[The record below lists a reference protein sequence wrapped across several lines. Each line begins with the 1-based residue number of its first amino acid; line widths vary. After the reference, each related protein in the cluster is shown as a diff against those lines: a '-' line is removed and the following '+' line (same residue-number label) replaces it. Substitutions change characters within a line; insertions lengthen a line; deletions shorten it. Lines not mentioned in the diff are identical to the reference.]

1 MSMLTTHFSNLY
13 MTPAIIKKLLGF
25 KVNPNFDTNSGS
37 TAGGAKSP
45 ASESMN
51 SPGCATTT
59 TSAQMSN
66 HNKLCEKAIR
76 QLVKKIKKNPGALEE
91 LEKAITTRNPNTK
104 CIPIPLKSNTQ
115 QAPQLS
121 RKTLPHVVF
130 CRIWRWPDLQ
140 NCNELKPVTHCQHA
154 YSHSH
159 ASSGVSSGKTKAN
172 EDAQQVCINPYHYMR
187 NSSAAD
193 SQFSNQSSNLLT
205 VYVPVSSSLHAQQ
218 QQQQGSTLPNSDLTP
233 IVEDETNTN
242 STLSSTASTP
252 ISYSHSPQQHQ
263 MATQISSSS
272 STSSYSS
279 LQNDISIPQLNGNV
293 ATTNINQLTA
303 QNTAQTSAV
312 TMPTSIDLIGQQQ
325 QQQQHLHQHPQA
337 NYMIGTSPLNQQPS
351 SVEGQSNPMAMNTN
365 SGSATE
371 QSNMINYFMSS
382 NSPHSPLGS
391 SMAGNN
397 FNMNSQSPISNSPAS
412 NSNALQQ
419 FSPFISE
426 DDSSEINDISPSP
439 IGSCD
444 MMPIPMI
451 EQPYWCSLSYYEMKQ
466 RVGEMFHV
474 SSNVHSCTIDGYT
487 DPSSGQRFCLGV
499 LSNVNRTNE
508 IEMTRHYI
516 GRGLQL
522 NYENGQVFAECLSE
536 NPVFVQSPNCNQ
548 RYQWHLATVVK
559 IPPGCSLKIFDEAE
573 FVQLANETVY
583 QGFEAVYALT
593 RICTIRISFVKGWGA
608 EYRRQSILN
617 TPCWIEVHLNN
628 PLKLVDQI
636 LTKMGSPRT
645 KCTSVS

>member
-13 MTPAIIKKLLGF
+13 MTPAIVKKLLGF
-25 KVNPNFDTNSGS
+25 KVNPNLNNSSQNDQLNLDCASGS
-37 TAGGAKSP
+37 PGS
-45 ASESMN
+45 N
-51 SPGCATTT
+51 SDCNLVNNNNNTNRTLNNP
-59 TSAQMSN
+59 SSSLSN

-91 LEKAITTRNPNTK
+91 LEKAITTRNQNTK
-104 CIPIPLKSNTQ
+104 CISIPLKSNSQQTQ
-115 QAPQLS
+115 VLS

-154 YSHSH
+154 YSHFSH
-159 ASSGVSSGKTKAN
+159 NSNPKKSDDTHL
-172 EDAQQVCINPYHYMR
+172 VCINPYHYIR
-187 NSSAAD
+187 SSNNYNDNKDNNTTGQNSSP
-193 SQFSNQSSNLLT
+193 SNQSSINNLLT
-205 VYVPVSSSLHAQQ
+205 VYVPVTSTIAQN
-218 QQQQGSTLPNSDLTP
+218 QGLPASSDLTP
-233 IVEDETNTN
+233 IAEDETTETTTN

-252 ISYSHSPQQHQ
+252 LSHSHSPQQQ
-263 MATQISSSS
+263 QLTSNQISSSS

-279 LQNDISIPQLNGNV
+279 LQNDLTNIPQINNSV
-293 ATTNINQLTA
+293 NTTN
-303 QNTAQTSAV
+303 NTTNLGALSSTKSD
-312 TMPTSIDLIGQQQ
+312 IIL
-325 QQQQHLHQHPQA
+325 
-337 NYMIGTSPLNQQPS
+337 NYMIGTSPPSNNLDLQPLSNNSMPNNQI
-351 SVEGQSNPMAMNTN
+351 NTN
-365 SGSATE
+365 PDKDS
-371 QSNMINYFMSS
+371 SNMMNYFNRS

-391 SMAGNN
+391 NMASN
-397 FNMNSQSPISNSPAS
+397 FNMNSQSPISSASPAS

-474 SSNVHSCTIDGYT
+474 TSNVHSCTIDGYT

-522 NYENGQVFAECLSE
+522 SYENGQVFAECLSE

-608 EYRRQSILN
+608 EYRRQTILN

-645 KCTSVS
+645 KCTSFS

>member
-1 MSMLTTHFSNLY
+1 MLTTHFSNLY
-13 MTPAIIKKLLGF
+13 MTPAIVKKLLGF
-25 KVNPNFDTNSGS
+25 KVNPNLDNNMQQGNDSISAGSASNRTNSS
-37 TAGGAKSP
+37 SI
-45 ASESMN
+45 
-51 SPGCATTT
+51 
-59 TSAQMSN
+59 SN

-91 LEKAITTRNPNTK
+91 LEKAVTTRNSNSK
-104 CIPIPLKSNTQ
+104 CISIPLKSNSQ
-115 QAPQLS
+115 QAQQIS

-140 NCNELKPVTHCQHA
+140 NCNELKAVSHCQHA
-154 YSHSH
+154 YTHTNPKKSDDS
-159 ASSGVSSGKTKAN
+159 
-172 EDAQQVCINPYHYMR
+172 QLVCINPYHYMR
-187 NSSAAD
+187 CNSSGAD
-193 SQFSNQSSNLLT
+193 AYSGSSSAHNQSNQSSTNLLT
-205 VYVPVSSSLHAQQ
+205 VYVPVTNNLSTQQ
-218 QQQQGSTLPNSDLTP
+218 QQATGSELTP
-233 IVEDETNTN
+233 IAEDEATTN

-252 ISYSHSPQQHQ
+252 ISYSHSPQQQQLAAH
-263 MATQISSSS
+263 ISSSS

-279 LQNDISIPQLNGNV
+279 IQNDIMIPQISNANV
-293 ATTNINQLTA
+293 GVTPAASLPTTT
-303 QNTAQTSAV
+303 
-312 TMPTSIDLIGQQQ
+312 DLIQ
-325 QQQQHLHQHPQA
+325 
-337 NYMIGTSPLNQQPS
+337 NSNFMVGTSPSHPDQAIVPN
-351 SVEGQSNPMAMNTN
+351 SN
-365 SGSATE
+365 SQES
-371 QSNMINYFMSS
+371 SNMINYFMRS
-382 NSPHSPLGS
+382 NSPHSPLGQN
-391 SMAGNN
+391 MASN
-397 FNMNSQSPISNSPAS
+397 FNMNSQSPISVSPAS

-444 MMPIPMI
+444 MTPIPML

-474 SSNVHSCTIDGYT
+474 TSNVHSVTIDGYT

-608 EYRRQSILN
+608 EYRRQTILN

-645 KCTSVS
+645 KCTSTS